1 MYAFKYML
9 QINNYKYS
17 SHVYVCV
24 YLCMCVCVCVCVD
37 AEGNS
42 TKERRKDYFSGI
54 ISVSKSYYE

>member
-1 MYAFKYML
+1 ML
-9 QINNYKYS
+9 SNTCYKLITTNTA
-17 SHVYVCV
+17 HMCTCVCI
-24 YLCMCVCVCVCVD
+24 CVCVCVCVD

>member
-24 YLCMCVCVCVCVD
+24 YLCMCVCVCVWMLKGI
-37 AEGNS
+37 AQKRE
-42 TKERRKDYFSGI
+42 ERITFQALFL
-54 ISVSKSYYE
+54 

>member
-9 QINNYKYS
+9 HINNYKYS

-24 YLCMCVCVCVCVD
+24 YLCMCVCVD

-42 TKERRKDYFSGI
+42 TKERRKTYSSGI
-54 ISVSKSYYE
+54 IFVSKSYYE